1 MGCSLPGSSV
11 YRILQARILECVAI
25 SFSGG
30 SSGPKDQTHV
40 SCISC
45 IGRQILYHC
54 AAWETT
60 VNLYIN
66 YSSIKSG
73 GGGEENAKDPTK
85 TKQNK

>member
-1 MGCSLPGSSV
+1 MMLEWVAFSYSRGSSQP
-11 YRILQARILECVAI
+11 RDLTCV
-25 SFSGG
+25 
-30 SSGPKDQTHV
+30 
-40 SCISC
+40 SC

-60 VNLYIN
+60 LNLYIN

-85 TKQNK
+85 TKWNK